1 MKTLVLDHLA
11 VTGHSR
17 DAARAHIED
26 SLGLKMQ
33 SGGAH
38 EKFATHNHLLG
49 LENGLYLEAISIDP
63 DAVPP
68 NRPRWFD
75 IDNFEGPPRLTNW
88 ICAVPNLM
96 DALKQWPDAGSPVSL
111 ERGAL
116 RWEMTVT
123 AHGALPFDGMFP
135 PLITWK
141 GDLHPMQM
149 LAKSG
154 AALVQL
160 TVLHPDAAAL
170 SERLGFIDGAEI
182 RFEDAQD
189 VGLVAEFDTPHG
201 RRVLT

>member
-141 GDLHPMQM
+141 GDLHP
-149 LAKSG
+149 
-154 AALVQL
+154 
-160 TVLHPDAAAL
+160 DAAAL